1 MSLIDDPAKLA
12 AYCLRP
18 GDSIKQAVAA
28 MNGVR
33 PQCGLVL
40 DEQRRLVGTLTDGD
54 VRRGILA
61 GVQLDEP
68 VERIMFRTP
77 TTAPRDLPLEQA
89 RVLMR
94 ARQVKFLPLLA
105 PDRTLA
111 GLAVLE
117 AFAGP
122 HAEEN
127 LVVLMAGG
135 LGQRLRPLTDDC
147 PKPMLRIGSKPILE
161 IILESFAAQGF
172 HRFAVSVNY
181 KSEMVESYFGNG
193 DKWDVA
199 IEYIHEPRRM
209 GTAGALSLLSRRPE
223 APFLV
228 MNGDVLTTVRFRQLL
243 DLHQERHAVAT
254 MCVRNYDVE
263 VPFGVV
269 EMEDGRL
276 TRMVEKPRTQHFI
289 NAGIYVLSPEM
300 LDHIP
305 ADRPSD
311 MPDVL
316 NAMARSG
323 RTVAVFP
330 IQEYWLDIG
339 RHTDLERARNEVDR
353 LFDDNPPDCPAL

>member
-18 GDSIKQAVAA
+18 GDSIRQAVAA
-28 MNGVR
+28 MNAAS

-40 DEQRRLVGTLTDGD
+40 DEAGRLVGTLTDGD

-77 TTAPRDLPLEQA
+77 TTASRDLPLEQA
-89 RVLMR
+89 RALMR

-105 PDRTLA
+105 PEGALA

-122 HAEEN
+122 LAEEN

-161 IILESFAAQGF
+161 IILEGLVAHGF
-172 HRFAVSVNY
+172 HRFALAVNY
-181 KSEMVESYFGNG
+181 KAEMIEAHFGSGEDWGVEISYLR
-193 DKWDVA
+193 
-199 IEYIHEPRRM
+199 EPCRL
-209 GTAGALSLLSRRPE
+209 GTAGALSLLSE
-223 APFLV
+223 KESAPLLV
-228 MNGDVLTTVRFRQLL
+228 MNGDLLTKINYGFLL
-243 DLHQERHAVAT
+243 DFHAELGAKAT
-254 MCVRNYDVE
+254 ICVREYDVK

-269 EMEDGRL
+269 EIKEHRL
-276 TRMVEKPRTQHFI
+276 TALHEKPVQKFFV
-289 NAGIYVLSPEM
+289 NAGIYVLEPEA
-300 LDHIP
+300 LAVIP
-305 ADRPSD
+305 PGEQYDMTTLFAELLERGERP
-311 MPDVL
+311 
-316 NAMARSG
+316 
-323 RTVAVFP
+323 AVFP
-330 IQEYWLDIG
+330 IREYWLDIG
-339 RHTDLERARNEVDR
+339 QMGDYLRASGEYGELCGNGGND
-353 LFDDNPPDCPAL
+353 